1 MPSHQV
7 MLKRFSCVFRDC
19 VPFNRS
25 LAMIG
30 ITLRTSFVANIR
42 KVKPRSANITRMSLP
57 VEFPEDL
64 GKFSTETPSNLT
76 LKLFKWKKKPKQT
89 TTSDHC
95 CLLVFSIDFKIIACG
110 LESSLIWSRDFN
122 QVGYLRTFWQLFLS
136 GISRQDMPHTW
147 LTTYTWVYL
156 PRYLS
161 QVTSLKSWVCPLMI
175 TSATLM
181 ELCRTSTLSDVFDTS
196 ATKAVQTLAITNLPR
211 KCIKKLT
218 ILYTCFVIKI

>member
-1 MPSHQV
+1 MCILWLCTFQQIVSNDWHYIEDVFCRQYSEGEAKVSKHHQDV
-7 MLKRFSCVFRDC
+7 STSRIPRGFGQVQHRDTFK
-19 VPFNRS
+19 FNIKIIQ
-25 LAMIG
+25 M
-30 ITLRTSFVANIR
+30 
-42 KVKPRSANITRMSLP
+42 
-57 VEFPEDL
+57 
-64 GKFSTETPSNLT
+64 
-76 LKLFKWKKKPKQT
+76 KKKPKQT

-95 CLLVFSIDFKIIACG
+95 CLLVFSVDFKIIACG
-110 LESSLIWSRDFN
+110 LESSLIWSRHIDR
-122 QVGYLRTFWQLFLS
+122 VGYLRTFCQLFPS

-181 ELCRTSTLSDVFDTS
+181 ELSRTSTLSDVFDTS

-211 KCIKKLT
+211 KCI
-218 ILYTCFVIKI
+218 